1 MGGLVA
7 KLIFKSDYD
16 KKSILKEV
24 KSGLFELPC
33 TDIEGKNG
41 MIGDYLLNKK
51 AAIFVNVACSCGL
64 TSDHYK
70 ELVEIYGK
78 YKDSGLQILA
88 FPCNQFRNQESK
100 IEAEIK
106 EFVQGKFNVN
116 FPMFSKIE
124 VNGPN
129 TDPIF
134 VYLKNNTPEFVDSEK
149 GLKNIPWNFAKFL
162 VNSKGE
168 VVSYYNP
175 KRNPNEMIGDIEK
188 CLV

>member
-7 KLIFKSDYD
+7 KIFFKSDYD
-16 KKSILKEV
+16 KKGILKQV
-24 KSGLFELPC
+24 NSSLFELPC
-33 TDIEGKNG
+33 KDIEGKNG
-41 MIGDYLLNKK
+41 TVGDYFVNKK

-100 IEAEIK
+100 IESEIK
-106 EFVQGKFNVN
+106 EFVQDKFNVN

-134 VYLKNNTPEFVDSEK
+134 VFLKSNTHEFVDSEK

-168 VVSYYNP
+168 IVSYYNP
-175 KRNPNEMIGDIEK
+175 RKNPNEMVADIEK